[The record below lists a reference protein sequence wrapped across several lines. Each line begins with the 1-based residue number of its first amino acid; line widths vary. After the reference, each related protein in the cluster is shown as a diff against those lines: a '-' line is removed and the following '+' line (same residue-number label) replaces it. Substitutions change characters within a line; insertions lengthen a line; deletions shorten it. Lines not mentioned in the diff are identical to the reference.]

1 MCPCTT
7 VLASIVSVL
16 ILYVQ
21 VSMVAAELYWTSGFM
36 EIDNMVFQNLPV
48 LHNDK
53 TSFDYQFHDVSNSSY
68 NLHSPP

>member
-1 MCPCTT
+1 
-7 VLASIVSVL
+7 
-16 ILYVQ
+16 
-21 VSMVAAELYWTSGFM
+21 MVAAELYWTSGFM
-36 EIDNMVFQNLPV
+36 ENDNMVFQNLPV